1 MNYTA
6 DFETATW
13 LEDSSYVWAWA
24 ISEIGNEDNI
34 KIGNTIDSFI
44 EYIKKQKNSNYYF
57 HNLAFDG
64 TFILDYLFRNG
75 YEYIENKDE
84 KRNKTFTTLISD
96 MGMFYTIEIYF
107 EVKSNGKKVKKATFI
122 DSLKIIPFSVSVIA
136 KSFGLPISKLEL
148 DYNKPRELEHVL
160 EPEEIEYIKNDVK
173 IVAMALKV
181 LFDEGLTHITSAS
194 NALHDFKKGYK
205 GDKFSKLFPTIPYEI
220 DKDIRQAYKGGFT
233 YLNDIYK
240 EVDVGEGEVLDVN
253 SLYPSVMRYELL
265 PTGYP
270 LPYDGKYIKDEEYP
284 LYIQVI
290 TCSFEIKEN
299 MIPTIQIKGSYFM
312 ENEYLKSSNGDIV
325 CLVLSNIDLDLF
337 LEHYNV
343 YDLEYIRGYKF
354 KGMHGLF
361 DKYIDK
367 WTERKIK
374 ATKEG
379 NKGQRALS
387 KLMLNSLYG
396 KFAMAKEMQCKIPIY
411 DEDGMIS
418 YKLSDIEMVDGLYL
432 PIGIFITAYAR
443 NKTIRTSQAIKSYS
457 IEKYGKDMYC
467 YSDTDSVHTLLPIEE
482 LSKFCEIDDV
492 KLGAWKHESH
502 FTKARFIRQKCY
514 LEDIRENLS
523 FKKIKC
529 LKHKHKNKL
538 IYLKNK
544 RFLYQGIVKITCA
557 GMPQS
562 CYKFVEWE
570 KFKTGFTCPGK
581 LIFKRV
587 KGGVKLIE
595 TEFTIK
601 GDKRLCKNA
610 LKF

>member
-24 ISEIGNEDNI
+24 VCEIGNED
-34 KIGNTIDSFI
+34 KITMGNTIDSFM
-44 EYIKKQKNSNYYF
+44 EYIENNKSSKYYF

-64 TFILDYLFRNG
+64 SFILDYLFKNG
-75 YEYIENKDE
+75 FKHIENKEDKE
-84 KRNKTFTTLISD
+84 DKTFTTLISD
-96 MGMFYTIEIYF
+96 LGMFYTIEVYF
-107 EVKSNGKKVKKATFI
+107 KVRGKKVRKATFI
-122 DSLKIIPFSVSVIA
+122 DSLKIIPFSVKVIA
-136 KSFGLPISKLEL
+136 KSFGLPISKLEI
-148 DYNKPRELEHVL
+148 DYNEPRELGHEL
-160 EPEEIEYIKNDVK
+160 TEEEKDYIKNDVK

-181 LFDEGLTHITSAS
+181 LFDEKLNHITSAS
-194 NALHDFKKGYK
+194 NALNDFKKGYK
-205 GDKFSKLFPTIPYEI
+205 EEKFTKLFPCLPYEI

-233 YLNDIYK
+233 YLNPIYK

-265 PTGYP
+265 PIGLP
-270 LPYDGKYIKDEEYP
+270 LPYDGKYEEDKEYP
-284 LYIQVI
+284 LYIQMI
-290 TCSFEIKEN
+290 TCSFEVKEN

-312 ENEYLKSSNGDIV
+312 DNEYLKSSNGDIV
-325 CLVLSNIDLDLF
+325 CLVLSSIDLKLF

-354 KGMHGLF
+354 KGSYGLF
-361 DKYIDK
+361 DNYIDK
-367 WTERKIK
+367 WIERKNK
-374 ATKEG
+374 ATIEG

-396 KFAMAKEMQCKIPIY
+396 RFAMAKEMQGKIPY
-411 DEDGMIS
+411 LDEDGMIKF
-418 YKLSDIEMVDGLYL
+418 KLSDIEMVDGLYL

-467 YSDTDSVHTLLPIEE
+467 YSDTDSVHTLLTIEE
-482 LSKFCEIDDV
+482 LTKFCEIDDV

-502 FTKARFIRQKCY
+502 FTRARFIRQKCY
-514 LEDIRENLS
+514 LEYIDDE
-523 FKKIKC
+523 
-529 LKHKHKNKL
+529 
-538 IYLKNK
+538 
-544 RFLYQGIVKITCA
+544 VKITCA

-562 CYKFVEWE
+562 CYKYVEWE

-601 GDKRLCKNA
+601 GDKRLIKNV
-610 LKF
+610 LNF

>member
-24 ISEIGNEDNI
+24 ICEIGHEDNI
-34 KIGNTIDSFI
+34 YLGNTIDSFM
-44 EYIKKQKNSNYYF
+44 EWVSKNKSSKYYF

-64 TFILDYLFRNG
+64 SFILDYLFKNG
-75 YEYIENKDE
+75 FKHIEDSKDKE
-84 KRNKTFTTLISD
+84 SKTFTTLISD
-96 MGMFYTIEIYF
+96 MGMFYSIEVYF
-107 EVKSNGKKVKKATFI
+107 KVNGKKVKKATFI
-122 DSLKIIPFSVSVIA
+122 DSLKIIPFSVDGIA

-148 DYNKPRELEHVL
+148 DYNKPRELGHVL
-160 EPEEIEYIKNDVK
+160 DLEEQDYIKNDVK

-181 LFDEGLTHITSAS
+181 LFDEGLTNITSAS
-194 NALHDFKKGYK
+194 NALKDYKKGYK
-205 GDKFSKLFPTIPYEI
+205 EDRFSELFPVLPYEI

-233 YLNDIYK
+233 YLNPIYK
-240 EVDVGEGEVLDVN
+240 EKDVGEGEVLDVN
-253 SLYPSVMRYELL
+253 SLYPSRMRYELL
-265 PTGYP
+265 PVGHAIP
-270 LPYDGKYIKDEEYP
+270 FDGKYEQDTEYP
-284 LYIQVI
+284 LYIQMI

-299 MIPTIQIKGSYFM
+299 MIPTIQIKGSYFLD
-312 ENEYLKSSNGDIV
+312 NEYLTSSNGDIV

-343 YDLEYIRGYKF
+343 YELEYVRGYKF
-354 KGMHGLF
+354 KGMYGLF

-367 WTERKIK
+367 WIERKIK

-396 KFAMAKEMQCKIPIY
+396 KFAMGKEMQCKIPSFN
-411 DEDGMIS
+411 ELTGMIE
-418 YKLSDIEMVDGLYL
+418 YNLSDIEMVDGLYL

-443 NKTIRTSQAIKSYS
+443 NVTIRTSQAIKTYS

-467 YSDTDSVHTLLPIEE
+467 YSDTDSIHTLLSIDE
-482 LSKFCEIDDV
+482 LKKFCEIDDV

-514 LEDIRENLS
+514 LEMINGEVN
-523 FKKIKC
+523 
-529 LKHKHKNKL
+529 
-538 IYLKNK
+538 
-544 RFLYQGIVKITCA
+544 ITCA
-557 GMPQS
+557 GMPKS
-562 CYKFVEWE
+562 CYKYVEWE

-601 GDKRLCKNA
+601 RDKRMIKNI
-610 LKF
+610 KTF

>member
-24 ISEIGNEDNI
+24 ICEIGHEDNI
-34 KIGNTIDSFI
+34 KIGNTIESFMN
-44 EYIKKQKNSNYYF
+44 YVSTNKSSKYYF

-64 TFILDYLFRNG
+64 TFILDYLFKNG
-75 YEYIENKDE
+75 FTHIQDKKE
-84 KRNKTFTTLISD
+84 KRDKTFTTLISD
-96 MGMFYTIEIYF
+96 MGMFYTIEVYF
-107 EVKSNGKKVKKATFI
+107 KVKSKGKKLIKATFI
-122 DSLKIIPFSVSVIA
+122 DSLKIIPFSVDGIA

-148 DYNKPRELEHVL
+148 DYNKPRELGHVL
-160 EPEEIEYIKNDVK
+160 DDEEKEYIKNDVK

-194 NALHDFKKGYK
+194 NSLNDFKSFYK
-205 GDKFSKLFPTIPYEI
+205 ENNFEKLFPCLPYEI
-220 DKDIRQAYKGGFT
+220 DKDLRDHGAYKGGFT

-253 SLYPSVMRYELL
+253 SLYPSVMRYELM
-265 PTGYP
+265 PVGDAI
-270 LPYDGKYIKDEEYP
+270 PYEGKYEEDLNYP
-284 LYIQVI
+284 LYVQIFS
-290 TCSFEIKEN
+290 CSFELKKDK
-299 MIPTIQIKGSYFM
+299 IPTIQIKGSYFI
-312 ENEYLKSSNGDIV
+312 ENEYLKTTNCEIV
-325 CLVLSNIDLDLF
+325 TLALSNIDLKLF
-337 LEHYNV
+337 LEQYDV

-354 KGMHGLF
+354 KGKYGLF

-379 NKGQRALS
+379 NKGQRALA

-396 KFAMAKEMQCKIPIY
+396 KFATSKDIQCKIPY
-411 DEDGMIS
+411 LGEDGIIK
-418 YKLSDIEMVDGLYL
+418 YELSDIEQVNGLYL
-432 PIGIFITAYAR
+432 PIGIFITSYAR
-443 NKTIRTSQAIKSYS
+443 NKTIRTSQAIKTYS

-467 YSDTDSVHTLLPIEE
+467 YSDTDSIHTLLSIDE
-482 LSKFCEIDDV
+482 LKQFCEIDDV

-514 LEDIRENLS
+514 LEMIDGEV
-523 FKKIKC
+523 
-529 LKHKHKNKL
+529 H
-538 IYLKNK
+538 
-544 RFLYQGIVKITCA
+544 ITCA
-557 GMPQS
+557 GMPKS
-562 CYKFVEWE
+562 CYKYVEWE

-601 GDKRLCKNA
+601 NNYSLVRNVKNF
-610 LKF
+610 KF

>member
-34 KIGNTIDSFI
+34 KIGNTIESFMD
-44 EYIKKQKNSNYYF
+44 YVSKNKSSKYYF

-64 TFILDYLFRNG
+64 SFILDYLFKNDF
-75 YEYIENKDE
+75 EFIEDNKD
-84 KRNKTFTTLISD
+84 KRDKTFTTLISD
-96 MGMFYTIEIYF
+96 MGMFYTIEVYF
-107 EVKSNGKKVKKATFI
+107 KVKGKKVQKATFI
-122 DSLKIIPFSVSVIA
+122 DSLKIIPFSVSGIA

-148 DYNKPRELEHVL
+148 DYNKPRELGHVL

-181 LFDEGLTHITSAS
+181 LFDEGLTNITSAS
-194 NALHDFKKGYK
+194 NALKDFRKCYK
-205 GDKFSKLFPTIPYEI
+205 EARFNELFPCLPYEI

-233 YLNDIYK
+233 YLNPIYK
-240 EVDVGEGEVLDVN
+240 EKDVGEGEVLDVN
-253 SLYPSVMRYELL
+253 SLYPSRMRYELL
-265 PTGYP
+265 PVGNA
-270 LPYDGKYIKDEEYP
+270 LPFDGKYEKDEEYP
-284 LYIQVI
+284 LYIQMI

-299 MIPTIQIKGSYFM
+299 MIPTIQIKGSYFLD
-312 ENEYLKSSNGDIV
+312 NEYLTSSNGDLV
-325 CLVLSNIDLDLF
+325 TLVLSNIDLDLF

-343 YDLEYIRGYKF
+343 YELEYIRGYKF
-354 KGMHGLF
+354 KGMYGLF

-367 WTERKIK
+367 WIERKNK
-374 ATKEG
+374 ATIEG

-396 KFAMAKEMQCKIPIY
+396 KFAMAKEMQCKQPRYNY
-411 DEDGMIS
+411 DTEMIE
-418 YKLSDIEMVDGLYL
+418 YVLSDIEMVDGLYL

-443 NKTIRTSQAIKSYS
+443 NITIRTSQAIKNYS

-482 LSKFCEIDDV
+482 LTKFCEIDDV

-514 LEDIRENLS
+514 LEMIDDE
-523 FKKIKC
+523 
-529 LKHKHKNKL
+529 
-538 IYLKNK
+538 
-544 RFLYQGIVKITCA
+544 VKITCA

-562 CYKFVEWE
+562 CYKYVDWE

-601 GDKRLCKNA
+601 GDKRLMKNI
-610 LKF
+610 KTF

>member
-34 KIGNTIDSFI
+34 KIGNTIDSFMD
-44 EYIKKQKNSNYYF
+44 YISKNKSSKYYF

-64 TFILDYLFRNG
+64 SFLLDYLFKNG
-75 YEYIENKDE
+75 YEYIEDSND
-84 KRNKTFTTLISD
+84 KRDKTFTTLISD
-96 MGMFYTIEIYF
+96 MGMFYTIEVYF
-107 EVKSNGKKVKKATFI
+107 SVKNKRVKKATFI
-122 DSLKIIPFSVSVIA
+122 DSLKIIPFSVNVIA

-148 DYNKPRELEHVL
+148 DYNTPRELGHEL
-160 EPEEIEYIKNDVK
+160 TTEEIDYIKNDVK

-181 LFDEGLTHITSAS
+181 LFDEGLKNITSAS
-194 NALHDFKKGYK
+194 NALHDFKKDYK
-205 GDKFSKLFPTIPYEI
+205 DEKFSKLFPTIPYEI

-265 PTGYP
+265 PVGYP
-270 LPYDGKYIKDEEYP
+270 LPYDGKYEEDKEYP
-284 LYIQVI
+284 LYIQMI

-312 ENEYLKSSNGDIV
+312 DNEYLKSSNGDIV

-343 YDLEYIRGYKF
+343 YELEYVRGYKF
-354 KGMHGLF
+354 KGSYGLF

-396 KFAMAKEMQCKIPIY
+396 KFAMAKEMQCKIPYY
-411 DEDGMIS
+411 DENGMIS
-418 YKLSDIEMVDGLYL
+418 FKLSDIEMVDGLYL

-443 NKTIRTSQAIKSYS
+443 NKTIRTSQNIKSYS
-457 IEKYGKDMYC
+457 IEKYGRDMYC

-482 LSKFCEIDDV
+482 LTKFCEIDDV

-514 LEDIRENLS
+514 LE
-523 FKKIKC
+523 
-529 LKHKHKNKL
+529 L
-538 IYLKNK
+538 IDNE
-544 RFLYQGIVKITCA
+544 VKITCA

-562 CYKFVEWE
+562 CYKYVEWE

>member
-1 MNYTA
+1 MNFTA

-24 ISEIGNEDNI
+24 ICEIGNEDNI
-34 KIGNTIDSFI
+34 YLGNTIDSFMDWI
-44 EYIKKQKNSNYYF
+44 SKNKSSKYYF

-64 TFILDYLFRNG
+64 SFIIDYLFKNG
-75 YEYIENKDE
+75 FTHIEDKKD
-84 KRNKTFTTLISD
+84 RRDKTFTTLISD
-96 MGMFYTIEIYF
+96 LGMFYTIEVYF
-107 EVKSNGKKVKKATFI
+107 KVRKNKVIKATFI
-122 DSLKIIPFSVSVIA
+122 DSLKIIPFSVDGIA

-148 DYNKPRELEHVL
+148 DYNKPRELGHIL
-160 EPEEIEYIKNDVK
+160 DDEEKDYIKNDVK
-173 IVAMALKV
+173 IVAMALKI
-181 LFDEGLTHITSAS
+181 LFDEGLTGITSAS
-194 NALHDFKKGYK
+194 NALKDYK
-205 GDKFSKLFPTIPYEI
+205 SNYNDKRFSELFPTLPYEI

-240 EVDVGEGEVLDVN
+240 EIDVDEGEVLDVN
-253 SLYPSVMRYELL
+253 SLYPSRMRYELL
-265 PTGYP
+265 PVGHAIP
-270 LPYDGKYIKDEEYP
+270 FEGKYEEDEEYP
-284 LYIQVI
+284 LYIQMI
-290 TCSFEIKEN
+290 TCSFELKEN
-299 MIPTIQIKGSYFM
+299 MIPTIQIKGSYFLD
-312 ENEYLKSSNGDIV
+312 NEYLKSSDGDIV

-343 YDLEYIRGYKF
+343 YELEYIRGYKF

-379 NKGQRALS
+379 NKGQRALA

-396 KFAMAKEMQCKIPIY
+396 RFAMAKEMQSKIPY
-411 DEDGMIS
+411 LDEEGLI
-418 YKLSDIEMVDGLYL
+418 KFVLSDIEMVDGLYL

-443 NKTIRTSQAIKSYS
+443 NVTIRTSQAIKSYS

-482 LSKFCEIDDV
+482 LKKFCEIDDV

-514 LEDIRENLS
+514 LEMIDDEV
-523 FKKIKC
+523 
-529 LKHKHKNKL
+529 H
-538 IYLKNK
+538 
-544 RFLYQGIVKITCA
+544 ITCA
-557 GMPQS
+557 GMPKS
-562 CYKFVEWE
+562 CYKYVEWE

-601 GDKRLCKNA
+601 GDKKMT
-610 LKF
+610 KSIKTF

>member
-1 MNYTA
+1 MSNFTA

-13 LEDSSYVWAWA
+13 LSESSYVWAWA

-34 KIGNTIDSFI
+34 KIGNTIESFM
-44 EYIKKQKNSNYYF
+44 EYISKCNNAKYYF

-64 TFILDYLFRNG
+64 SFILDYLFKNG
-75 YEYIENKDE
+75 FKHIEDKNDKKD
-84 KRNKTFTTLISD
+84 KTFTTLISD
-96 MGMFYTIEIYF
+96 MGMFYTIEVYF
-107 EVKSNGKKVKKATFI
+107 SVKSGGKKVKKATFI
-122 DSLKIIPFSVSVIA
+122 DSLKIIPFSVSGIA

-148 DYNKPRELEHVL
+148 DYNKPRELGHVL
-160 EPEEIEYIKNDVK
+160 EDDEIEYIKNDVK

-194 NALHDFKKGYK
+194 NALSDFKKNYK
-205 GDKFSKLFPTIPYEI
+205 EDKFSKLFPTIPYEI
-220 DKDIRQAYKGGFT
+220 DKDIRQSYKGGFT
-233 YLNDIYK
+233 YLNPIYK

-253 SLYPSVMRYELL
+253 SLYPSCMRYELL
-265 PTGYP
+265 PVGYP
-270 LPYDGKYIKDEEYP
+270 IPYDGKYEKDDEYP
-284 LYIQVI
+284 LYVQMII
-290 TCSFEIKEN
+290 CSFEIKEN
-299 MIPTIQIKGSYFM
+299 MIPTIQIKGSYFI
-312 ENEYLKSSNGDIV
+312 ENEYLTSSNGDIV
-325 CLVLSNIDLDLF
+325 CLVLSNIDLELF

-343 YDLEYIRGYKF
+343 YELEYVRGYKF
-354 KGMHGLF
+354 KGSYGLF

-379 NKGQRALS
+379 NKGQRALA

-396 KFAMAKEMQCKIPIY
+396 RFAMGKEMQSKIPYY
-411 DEDGMIS
+411 DELDELIH

-432 PIGIFITAYAR
+432 PIGIFITSYAR
-443 NKTIRTSQAIKSYS
+443 NKTIRTSQAIKTYS

-482 LSKFCEIDDV
+482 LTKFCEIDDV

-514 LEDIRENLS
+514 LEMIDDE
-523 FKKIKC
+523 
-529 LKHKHKNKL
+529 
-538 IYLKNK
+538 
-544 RFLYQGIVKITCA
+544 VKITCA

-562 CYKFVEWE
+562 CYKYVEWE

-601 GDKRLCKNA
+601 GDKRLMKNV
-610 LKF
+610 KMF

>member
-13 LEDSSYVWAWA
+13 LDDSSYVWAWA
-24 ISEIGNEDNI
+24 VCEIGNEDNI
-34 KIGNTIDSFI
+34 IIGNTIDTFM
-44 EYIKKQKNSNYYF
+44 EYISKNKSSKYYF

-64 TFILDYLFRNG
+64 SFILDYLFKHGFRH
-75 YEYIENKDE
+75 IENKEDKE
-84 KRNKTFTTLISD
+84 DKTFTTLISD
-96 MGMFYTIEIYF
+96 MGMFYTIEVYF
-107 EVKSNGKKVKKATFI
+107 SVKNKTVKKATFI

-148 DYNKPRELEHVL
+148 DYNKPRELGHEL
-160 EPEEIEYIKNDVK
+160 TDEEKDYIKNDVK

-181 LFDEGLTHITSAS
+181 LFDERLNHITSAS

-205 GDKFSKLFPTIPYEI
+205 DEKFSKLFPTIPYEI

-233 YLNDIYK
+233 YLNPIYR
-240 EVDVGEGEVLDVN
+240 EVDVDSGEVLDVN

-265 PTGYP
+265 PVGYP
-270 LPYDGKYIKDEEYP
+270 LPYDGKYEEDKEYP
-284 LYIQVI
+284 LYIQMI
-290 TCSFEIKEN
+290 TCSFEVKEN

-312 ENEYLKSSNGDIV
+312 DNEYLKSSNGDIV
-325 CLVLSNIDLDLF
+325 CLVLSNIDLKLF
-337 LEHYNV
+337 LEHYDV

-354 KGMHGLF
+354 KGSYGIF

-367 WTERKIK
+367 WIERKNK
-374 ATKEG
+374 ATIEG

-396 KFAMAKEMQCKIPIY
+396 KFAMAKEMQCKIPIFNE
-411 DEDGMIS
+411 EDGMIH
-418 YKLSDIEMVDGLYL
+418 YELSDIEMVDGLYL

-482 LSKFCEIDDV
+482 LKQFCEIDDV

-514 LEDIRENLS
+514 LE
-523 FKKIKC
+523 
-529 LKHKHKNKL
+529 L
-538 IYLKNK
+538 INDE
-544 RFLYQGIVKITCA
+544 VKITCA

-562 CYKFVEWE
+562 CYKYVEWE

-601 GDKRLCKNA
+601 GDKRLIKNA